1 MRVGKVLN
9 KVVFWIV
16 LIIVTIWIVHPFAW
30 MTLMS
35 FTPEE
40 EIFSRVPRLPS
51 HLTLDPYYWI
61 LGLGHLM
68 SHHTYAVTAGTI
80 RFGMYYFNAA
90 VPSIFAAVV
99 VAVLSTFAGY
109 GLARFKSR
117 RLDACGVFY
126 LAMQFLPGVL
136 IIIPWYLMFHALH
149 LLDTLLVLAIVYT
162 AGSLPWGTWMMRS
175 FILALPKDLEEAAL
189 IDGCTNRQVIY
200 KIVMPLVAPGFVAV
214 LLFTF
219 TAGWNAYM
227 IPLVLAMT
235 ENSKPIA
242 LAITEL
248 IGWYGRTYYGGI
260 MALCVITTLPMCIVF
275 VYLQK
280 FIISGMTRGAI
291 KA

>member
-1 MRVGKVLN
+1 MKVNLN
-9 KVVFWIV
+9 KIAFWII
-16 LIIVTIWIVHPFAW
+16 LTIVTIWIVHPFAW
-30 MTLMS
+30 MTLLS

-40 EIFSRVPRLPS
+40 EILSRTPRLPS
-51 HLTLDPYYWI
+51 RLTLDPYFWV

-68 SHHTYAVTAGTI
+68 HHPTYAVTAGTI
-80 RFGMYYFNAA
+80 RFEMYYFNAA

-99 VAVLSTFAGY
+99 TAVLSTFAGY

-117 RLDACGVFY
+117 RMDACGVFY
-126 LAMQFLPGVL
+126 LTMQFLPGVL
-136 IIIPWYLMFHALH
+136 LIIPWYIMFRALH
-149 LLDTLLVLAIVYT
+149 LLDTLLVLAITYI

-175 FILALPKDLEEAAL
+175 FILGLPEDLEEAAL
-189 IDGCTNRQVIY
+189 IDGCTRRQVIY

-219 TAGWNAYM
+219 TSGWNAYM

-235 ENSKPIA
+235 EKSKPIA

-260 MALCVITTLPMCIVF
+260 MALCVLTTLPMCIVF